1 MARVK
6 IHHRLSLEIW
16 KLVVQ
21 VKSQGRD
28 LSIQSRLASKAGGF
42 GQSLE
47 LWLEAGPCTRPL
59 PSMSR
64 GPVRS
69 APMSLAATALLLHR
83 VLVEIHCSP
92 LNRAKSPAWR
102 AVKGEGPS
110 FKLCFLNSLTVERP
124 GFQNM

>member
-6 IHHRLSLEIW
+6 IHHHLSLEIR

-28 LSIQSRLASKAGGF
+28 LSIQSGWASKAGGF
-42 GQSLE
+42 GQSPE
-47 LWLEAGPCTRPL
+47 LCLGAGPCTRPL
-59 PSMSR
+59 LSMSR

-69 APMSLAATALLLHR
+69 APMCLSGTALLLHQ

-92 LNRAKSPAWR
+92 LNRAKSPAWW
-102 AVKGEGPS
+102 AVKGEGLS

-124 GFQNM
+124 GFQNT